1 MLLNMLRSIC
11 TVAFGLHSGG
21 ALEAASF
28 SVLIH
33 PGQSLKSNHDLE
45 KIELRHSFFIV
56 PQLADAGLRTFPL
69 RWAERLTPL
78 GGGAPCASIQP
89 IQSAHILLLPGLDE
103 DWRRA
108 SQPLRPRASGA
119 FVKSLRKAWAVVEHL
134 LAHIVVAVDGATHS
148 PRGG

>member
-1 MLLNMLRSIC
+1 MLRSIC

-33 PGQSLKSNHDLE
+33 PGQLLKSNHDLE
-45 KIELRHSFFIV
+45 KVELRHSFFIV

-69 RWAERLTPL
+69 RWGERLTPL
-78 GGGAPCASIQP
+78 GGGALAP
-89 IQSAHILLLPGLDE
+89 QSSPFSPRTSCFSPGSTRTGAAL
-103 DWRRA
+103 RSLSVLA
-108 SQPLRPRASGA
+108 PLCA
-119 FVKSLRKAWAVVEHL
+119 FVKSLRKARAVVEHL